1 MWKKRILCL
10 ALVLC
15 AAMAM
20 TACQQKET
28 FPTSVQPETQVTEVP
43 QDQQNIFGETPLPQ
57 SIDFDD
63 GSYDPASEEGGD
75 SEDLLALIA
84 EADREGTT
92 EMPIIQSEYAGATPV
107 LIDPIDKPTPTP
119 LPPVPDT
126 VRSQGAAEMVTPE
139 PALHN
144 GSQGEKVWQ
153 LQERLKELGYYTG
166 EVDGQFGPG
175 TKEAVIAFQKKN
187 GLDADGLAGE
197 ETQRVLYS
205 ENAVPNT

>member
-1 MWKKRILCL
+1 MKKNPKVI
-10 ALVLC
+10 AGIIGIAV
-15 AAMAM
+15 
-20 TACQQKET
+20 
-28 FPTSVQPETQVTEVP
+28 
-43 QDQQNIFGETPLPQ
+43 
-57 SIDFDD
+57 
-63 GSYDPASEEGGD
+63 
-75 SEDLLALIA
+75 LLAGCIVLATYMIPTIG
-84 EADREGTT
+84 EVRRE
-92 EMPIIQSEYAGATPV
+92 MS
-107 LIDPIDKPTPTP
+107 LTPTP